1 MNDPIT
7 IQDVEKTIG
16 GLTVSIPH
24 MTIPVGTISA
34 LVGTNGAGKSTLFK
48 MIMNLV
54 KPDKGTI
61 SIFGKP
67 VNGDDEEWKSTL
79 SYQSQQMDGVDFL
92 TGEDLRQLMSRYY
105 PDWDE
110 SLFQRVVSALDI
122 PLNKKG
128 KKLSP
133 GMQAKLSIALTLGCN
148 APVMLLDEPT
158 ASMDIPSRNLVID
171 LLAEIM
177 ETGEKTILLA
187 THHVDDLKKLA
198 DYLIFFDGDEVGE
211 PVEKDELVAS
221 HRLLWLDQPIPFDE
235 PLPGELKR
243 TYGKVILTNDPDQT
257 RVALRQHSISIMEE
271 QVPDL
276 ETVVTEL
283 LTKGEKHYA

>member
-7 IQDVEKTIG
+7 ISNVEKTIG
-16 GLTVSIPH
+16 GTTFSIPNLN
-24 MTIPVGTISA
+24 IPVGTICA

-54 KPDKGTI
+54 KPDKGNI

-67 VNGDDEEWKSTL
+67 VNGDDEAWKSHL
-79 SYQSQQMDGVDFL
+79 SYQSQQMEGTDFL

-110 SLFQRVVSALDI
+110 SLFQRVVSTLDI
-122 PLNKKG
+122 PLGKKG

-148 APVMLLDEPT
+148 APVLLLDEPT
-158 ASMDIPSRNLVID
+158 ASMDIPSRKLVID

-177 ETGEKTILLA
+177 ESGEKTILLA
-187 THHVDDLKKLA
+187 THHVEDLKKLA
-198 DYLIFFDGDEVGE
+198 DYLIFFEGDEVAE

-221 HRLLWLDQPIPFDE
+221 HRLLWLDQPVSFDQ

-243 TYGKVILTNDPDQT
+243 TYGKVILTNDPDRT
-257 RVALRQHSISIMEE
+257 RDALRQHAISIVEE

-276 ETVVTEL
+276 ETVDTEL
-283 LTKGEKHYA
+283 LTKGEKHDA

>member
-1 MNDPIT
+1 MNNPIT
-7 IQDVEKTIG
+7 IKNVEKTIG

-24 MTIPVGTISA
+24 LTIPIGTISA

-67 VNGDDEEWKSTL
+67 VNGDDEGWKSHL
-79 SYQSQQMDGVDFL
+79 SYQSQQMDGTDFL

-110 SLFQRVVSALDI
+110 SLFQRVVSTLDI

-158 ASMDIPSRNLVID
+158 ASMDIPSRKLVID

-177 ETGEKTILLA
+177 ETGEKTILMA

-211 PVEKDELVAS
+211 PVEKDELTAS
-221 HRLLWLDQPIPFDE
+221 HRLLWLDQVLPSDE
-235 PLPGELKR
+235 KLPGERKR
-243 TYGKVILTNDPDQT
+243 TYGKIILTDDPDQT
-257 RVALRQHSISIMEE
+257 RVALQQLSIGVMEE
-271 QVPDL
+271 QIPDL
-276 ETVVTEL
+276 ETVITERL
-283 LTKGEKHYA
+283 NKGEKPYV

>member
-7 IQDVEKTIG
+7 IQDVEKTVG
-16 GLTVSIPH
+16 GLTVSVPH

-67 VNGDDEEWKSTL
+67 VNGDDEEWKSHL
-79 SYQSQQMDGVDFL
+79 SYQSQQMDGTDFL
-92 TGEDLRQLMSRYY
+92 KGEDLRQLMSRYY

-110 SLFQRVVSALDI
+110 PLFQRVVSTLEI

-158 ASMDIPSRNLVID
+158 ASMDIPSRKLVID

-211 PVEKDELVAS
+211 QVEKDELVAS
-221 HRLLWLDQPIPFDE
+221 HRLLWLDQPVPFDE

-257 RVALRQHSISIMEE
+257 RDALRQHSISIMEE

-283 LTKGEKHYA
+283 LTKGEKHYV

>member
-7 IQDVEKTIG
+7 IQDVEKTVG
-16 GLTVSIPH
+16 GLTVSVPH
-24 MTIPVGTISA
+24 LNIPVGTICA
-34 LVGTNGAGKSTLFK
+34 LIGTNGAGKSTLFK

-67 VNGDDEEWKSTL
+67 VNGDDEEWKSHL
-79 SYQSQQMDGVDFL
+79 SYQSQQMDGTDFL

-110 SLFQRVVSALDI
+110 PLFQRVVSTLDI

-158 ASMDIPSRNLVID
+158 ASMDIPSRKLVID

-177 ETGEKTILLA
+177 ETGEKTILMA
-187 THHVDDLKKLA
+187 THDVDDLKKLA

-211 PVEKDELVAS
+211 SVEKDELVAS
-221 HRLLWLDQPIPFDE
+221 HRLLWLDQPVPFDE

-257 RVALRQHSISIMEE
+257 RDALRQHSISIMEE

-283 LTKGEKHYA
+283 LTKGEKHYV